1 MEGSATPPLLSPTA
15 VTPRERV
22 KAITAQLMQTVENGV
37 ARSSSSLRQQ
47 QLTAEQHGEAEAAT
61 TREEGQGSAEPLPVQ
76 GIPELLP
83 ENGVKVEASSSS
95 PRCPERK
102 SESGVRDSVAATPQP
117 ALKTRRVREVG
128 VEAVSPLEHVA
139 WLKEHLT
146 LVAARVADMAPLM
159 TACGE
164 GRGDFVA
171 FSVKPRSDRAKM
183 ERAVKLHGEAERLRA
198 SLASLTGGV
207 TRVIVELEEVLTRL
221 AEVEKELG
229 WKEIEEVERRLKGEG
244 EGEGV
249 LGWIGES
256 LSKPWQLVPSLSR
269 G

>member
-1 MEGSATPPLLSPTA
+1 MLSHFQCRGYRNCYRKMEWRWRHLQVPHA
-15 VTPRERV
+15 VQR
-22 KAITAQLMQTVENGV
+22 
-37 ARSSSSLRQQ
+37 
-47 QLTAEQHGEAEAAT
+47 GEARVV
-61 TREEGQGSAEPLPVQ
+61 REIVLP
-76 GIPELLP
+76 
-83 ENGVKVEASSSS
+83 
-95 PRCPERK
+95 
-102 SESGVRDSVAATPQP
+102 TPQP
-117 ALKTRRVREVG
+117 ALKTRVREVE

-229 WKEIEEVERRLKGEG
+229 WKGIEEVERRLKGEG

-256 LSKPWQLVPSLSR
+256 LSKPWQLVLSLSR